1 VKLPI
6 HDAIAAT
13 RAHVLNAAALPDALL
28 VQTDTRAIERGAT
41 FLALRGE
48 RFDGHCY
55 VDEAFARGA
64 ACAIVDDPDVVPEG
78 RAALVVADTLQAY
91 LDLGAL
97 ARTRIRGTVV
107 GITGST
113 GKTTT
118 KQFLLALL
126 RGAAVPASATPENE
140 NNEIGVAKF
149 LCGLDD
155 GDERVA
161 IVEMGAR
168 KYRDLDVL
176 VAAARPDV
184 GVLTNIG
191 EAHLEIMGSRER
203 IAETKWAL
211 PSGSRSAVLN
221 LADEASRARAASLA
235 SAPMWY
241 GIDEERAPNG
251 QRAVVIER
259 DAAWTI
265 AADGTTETHHIAIT
279 FPGDHNRRNLA
290 AAFAAALLCIER
302 VPAHANGNA
311 TADFGTAA
319 KADFAAAANAGPAAK
334 ADFAAAALARAVG
347 TLTLPHGRYEVVELA
362 NDVRLVFDAYNASL
376 SGTLATLAT
385 FGREECERRIA
396 VLGSMA
402 ELGTDAPL
410 MHEKIG
416 EIAAKRAHVVL
427 AGGTFAADTARG
439 VERAGGNV
447 YRYAS
452 NDAAIAWLREHLRSG
467 DAILLKGSR
476 VYKMEQIAEALG
488 AEVFA

>member
-1 VKLPI
+1 MRLPARE
-6 HDAIAAT
+6 AIAALSAEAVGT
-13 RAHVLNAAALPDALL
+13 AFPESLL

-48 RFDGHCY
+48 RFDGHAY
-55 VDEAFARGA
+55 VEEAFARGSV
-64 ACAIVDDPDVVPEG
+64 CAIVDDPSTVPQG
-78 RAALVVADTLQAY
+78 RAALIVRDTLQAY

-97 ARTRIRGTVV
+97 ARTRVRGTVV
-107 GITGST
+107 AVTGST

-118 KQFLLALL
+118 KQFILALL
-126 RGAAVPASATPENE
+126 RGAGIPVTATPENE
-140 NNEIGVAKF
+140 NNEVGVAKF

-161 IVEMGAR
+161 VVEMGAR

-203 IAETKWAL
+203 IAETKWAV
-211 PSGSRSAVLN
+211 PSGARRAVLN
-221 LADEASRARAASLA
+221 LDDAASRARAGTLA
-235 SAPMWY
+235 APPVWY
-241 GIDEERAPNG
+241 GIDGERPPHG
-251 QRAVVIER
+251 RRGVVIEP
-259 DAAWTI
+259 DAVRTI
-265 AADGTTETHHIAIT
+265 AEDGTTETHRIAIG

-290 AAFAAALLCIER
+290 GAFAAALLCAER
-302 VPAHANGNA
+302 
-311 TADFGTAA
+311 
-319 KADFAAAANAGPAAK
+319 GPAAS
-334 ADFAAAALARAVG
+334 AEALAQAVSG
-347 TLTLPHGRYEVVELA
+347 VALPHGRYEIVELPG
-362 NDVRLVFDAYNASL
+362 DVRLVFDAYNASL

-385 FGREECERRIA
+385 FGREEAERRIA

-402 ELGTDAPL
+402 ELGDDAPA

-416 EIAAKRAHVVL
+416 EIAATRADVVL
-427 AGGTFAADTARG
+427 AGGSFAADTARG
-439 VERAGGNV
+439 VQAKGGTV
-447 YRYAS
+447 VRYDT
-452 NDAAIAWLREHLRSG
+452 NGEAIAWLGANVRRG

-476 VYKMEQIAEALG
+476 KYKMEQIAEALG